1 MIDELYRYKIK
12 SQKLPKIFLEV
23 DETILQATFVELLDY
38 MTGKKVFFKASES
51 KSGYTIIDGKVL
63 ITSKT
68 LKNTLRKYFPYTE
81 YKKLKEEALEKMK
94 KTIF

>member
-51 KSGYTIIDGKVL
+51 ESTDHF
-63 ITSKT
+63 
-68 LKNTLRKYFPYTE
+68 KNTQKHTQE
-81 YKKLKEEALEKMK
+81 
-94 KTIF
+94 IFSIYRV